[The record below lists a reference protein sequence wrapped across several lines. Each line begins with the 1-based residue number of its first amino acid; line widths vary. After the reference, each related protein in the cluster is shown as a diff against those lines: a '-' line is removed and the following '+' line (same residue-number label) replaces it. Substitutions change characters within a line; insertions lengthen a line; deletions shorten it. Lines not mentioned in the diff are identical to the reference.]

1 MSTISLATH
10 IFQDLLFSLLFKC
23 IFFFQNPHT
32 GVPQSH
38 HYPFKAFITSFQ
50 NASVL
55 EHSQSTSWRVHFLTC
70 HTCIFVLVKMDLEL
84 WTRFLKKKKKQWPS
98 FYFLLFYSL
107 FAYLQEPRSFL
118 LQFTLLLLYY
128 FIKILFYTYYVFHK
142 VSLED

>member
-38 HYPFKAFITSFQ
+38 HYPFKAIITSFQ

-84 WTRFLKKKKKQWPS
+84 WTRFLKKNKTS
-98 FYFLLFYSL
+98 DLHSISSYFIVSLLTCKNLDHSYSN
-107 FAYLQEPRSFL
+107 
-118 LQFTLLLLYY
+118 LLYCCS
-128 FIKILFYTYYVFHK
+128 ITL
-142 VSLED
+142 